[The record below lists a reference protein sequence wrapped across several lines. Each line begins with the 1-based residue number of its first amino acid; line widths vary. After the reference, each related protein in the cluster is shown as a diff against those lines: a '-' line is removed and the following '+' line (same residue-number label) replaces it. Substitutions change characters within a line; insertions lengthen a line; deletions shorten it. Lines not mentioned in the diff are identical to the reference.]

1 MCGGLFRGSQIWAAS
16 SKRTVQW
23 AVQCRVGTGQCR
35 VGSTVQSAHWAVE
48 EIGISDVL
56 DTFSD
61 DGKWVVVC

>member
-1 MCGGLFRGSQIWAAS
+1 MLGGQCRVQSVQWAVFS
-16 SKRTVQW
+16 VQW
-23 AVQCRVGTGQCR
+23 AVQ
-35 VGSTVQSAHWAVE
+35 SVQWAVE

>member
-1 MCGGLFRGSQIWAAS
+1 MGSSQKQWS
-16 SKRTVQW
+16 SVVGWLLGSVRQCW
-23 AVQCRVGTGQCR
+23 AV
-35 VGSTVQSAHWAVE
+35 WAVG

>member
-16 SKRTVQW
+16 SKKTVQCSPVLRAVGSVQW
-23 AVQCRVGTGQCR
+23 AVQ
-35 VGSTVQSAHWAVE
+35 SVQWAVE

>member
-16 SKRTVQW
+16 SKRAVQCSPVLRVVLGSAQW
-23 AVQCRVGTGQCR
+23 AVQ
-35 VGSTVQSAHWAVE
+35 SVQWAVE